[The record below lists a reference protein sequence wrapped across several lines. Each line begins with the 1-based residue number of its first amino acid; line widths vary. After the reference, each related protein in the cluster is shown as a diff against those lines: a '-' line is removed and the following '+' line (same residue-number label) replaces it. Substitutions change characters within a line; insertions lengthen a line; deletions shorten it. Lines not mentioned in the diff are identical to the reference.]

1 MEQTKDIFGKRLFEI
16 RESRGESQ
24 QELADSIG
32 ITRQSLSRYE
42 LGERTANIDLLKK
55 ISEHYKVSSDY
66 LLGITKERTPDPQLR
81 SICDF
86 VGLHEKAVERLWV
99 DAHAP
104 GRYND
109 YTSVDLSYLGFSDK
123 EIEEF
128 NKRFKVSHPEL
139 REVIKSLLIASGDF
153 DRIVFNLTDLL
164 KLSLIYRKVN
174 EVTDKLE
181 ENSELDD
188 LDTNGILRLQV
199 NCDVARYQLIKIS
212 EELANH
218 FDYRN
223 RKVDNEDPFY
233 QSVEDFTMETLKAVK
248 QMKKITKEMKEIV
261 SKEQRQKILDEILEE
276 CAQDLECFIIKEMEE

>member
-1 MEQTKDIFGKRLFEI
+1 MEQTRDIFGKRLFEI

-55 ISEHYKVSSDY
+55 VAEHYKVSTDY
-66 LLGITKERTPDPQLR
+66 LLGIAKEKTTDPQLR

-86 VGLHEKAVERLWV
+86 VGLHEKAVEQLWV

-139 REVIKSLLIASGDF
+139 REIIKSFLIASGDF

-181 ENSELDD
+181 ENSEFDD

-248 QMKKITKEMKEIV
+248 QMKKIAKEMKEIV

-276 CAQDLECFIIKEMEE
+276 CAQDLEDFIIKEMEE